1 MREAGFWPPRDFWIS
16 ASSRQDFGGRD
27 LVITA
32 GFWPPRFLN
41 HFRILAAEI
50 SESRQDFGRRDFW
63 ISVAKILPR
72 ISPRSRWKFCTG
84 THLGCW
90 ENTRKA
96 CKSLKHF
103 SCSPNIRVGYHA
115 GKPIESMVY
124 CLIMTSGTSTFF
136 SCLSS
141 LLSDARHFREKLL
154 TGLSLEFAQLQ
165 SIHYIF
171 PLVESPFYRSCRLR
185 SVLRQPPELFIYL

>member
-41 HFRILAAEI
+41 LGRILAAEI
-50 SESRQDFGRRDFW
+50 SESLQDFGRRDFW
-63 ISVAKILPR
+63 ITAGFWPPR
-72 ISPRSRWKFCTG
+72 FLNLGGQNPAESLAEISARSRWKFCTG
-84 THLGCW
+84 TQLGCW

-96 CKSLKHF
+96 CKSLKLF

-115 GKPIESMVY
+115 GKPIESVVY
-124 CLIMTSGTSTFF
+124 CLIMTVRDINV
-136 SCLSS
+136 LV
-141 LLSDARHFREKLL
+141 
-154 TGLSLEFAQLQ
+154 FA
-165 SIHYIF
+165 
-171 PLVESPFYRSCRLR
+171 
-185 SVLRQPPELFIYL
+185 